1 MLIQNFAPSQPR
13 RRPLLALA
21 HFPSRF
27 RREVSGGV
35 YRPEIDGLRFFAI
48 AIVVFGHL
56 FQRGVRFFPSFQAVA
71 DGSAIGG
78 VFHLGPGLGVYLFF
92 AISGFIIATQ
102 ARKAKT
108 SPLSVAFLK
117 SYFGRRVLRIEPPY
131 VILLVVSWL
140 LLSLTGYQPERT
152 QQFFTEP
159 HSLNLSLLGSLFY
172 AHDLLWGTFPR
183 LFPPGWSLEVEVQ
196 FYIVAPALFWIWFRL
211 GSTRTR
217 ILLAAAVLLAGI
229 LVSIFAPRQI
239 GPFFTYYSIL
249 SYFPLFWLGILLADL
264 RIWLTE
270 SVVGLPAAL
279 LTAVGWLG
287 LLDFVC
293 LPEAP
298 DTLVPGLMFWG
309 AAIVAITAMFVSAF
323 APQSGFRRFCAQP
336 WISLIGGACY
346 SIYLVHMQLL
356 QFLST
361 LAAKLAPGLSF
372 GGVLAL
378 MVLLVGVVLVV
389 GLTFY
394 VVIERTFMMPRW
406 HILLLRR
413 LRLLGPPP
421 QSLPGGAGMK
431 PTRTA

>member
-1 MLIQNFAPSQPR
+1 MLILNFSPSR
-13 RRPLLALA
+13 SRSRLLLSFAR
-21 HFPSRF
+21 FPSRF

-48 AIVVFGHL
+48 AIVVLGHL

-71 DGSAIGG
+71 DGGAIGG
-78 VFHLGPGLGVYLFF
+78 IFHLGPGLGVYLFF
-92 AISGFIIATQ
+92 AVSGFIIASQ

-108 SPLSVAFLK
+108 SPLSAAFLK

-131 VILLVVSWL
+131 VILLIVSWL
-140 LLSLTGYQPERT
+140 LLNVTGYQPERT
-152 QQFFTEP
+152 QQFFAEP
-159 HSLNLSLLGSLFY
+159 HSLNLSLLGGLFY
-172 AHDLLWGTFPR
+172 AHDLVWGTFPR

-196 FYIVAPALFWIWFRL
+196 FYIMAPTLFWIWFRL
-211 GSTRTR
+211 GHMRTR
-217 ILLAAAVLLAGI
+217 ILLAAGVLLAGS
-229 LVSIFAPRQI
+229 LLAIFVPRQI

-264 RIWLTE
+264 RTWLTE
-270 SVVGLPAAL
+270 SVVGLSPAL
-279 LTAVGWLG
+279 LTAIGWLG

-298 DTLVPGLMFWG
+298 DTLIPGLMFWG
-309 AAIVAITAMFVSAF
+309 AAIAAIAAMFISAF
-323 APQSGFRRFCAQP
+323 APQSGFRRFCALP

-346 SIYLVHMQLL
+346 SIYLVHLQVL

-372 GGVLAL
+372 DGVLAL

-394 VVIERTFMMPRW
+394 VFIERTFMMPRW
-406 HILLLRR
+406 HIAFLRR
-413 LRLLGPPP
+413 LRLFGPAPRTVP
-421 QSLPGGAGMK
+421 AAVEMK
-431 PTRTA
+431 PTRTV